1 MCNFA
6 NRSCWFGGFVPPL
19 LLVLSKRDRK
29 EESLDRPVERRTGR
43 TIPRRRVP
51 ARLLFQIS
59 ISSSKGGRD
68 RWQAAQMH
76 KVAAVRGND
85 SKLSRAGGAMYVKS
99 TYSYFA
105 IEIPWQISGNN
116 SGEIVEGETCSGN
129 IYIYVYILWNM
140 KKYMCTYIFRINF
153 LEKSFSSRYFRFK

>member
-1 MCNFA
+1 
-6 NRSCWFGGFVPPL
+6 
-19 LLVLSKRDRK
+19 
-29 EESLDRPVERRTGR
+29 
-43 TIPRRRVP
+43 
-51 ARLLFQIS
+51 
-59 ISSSKGGRD
+59 
-68 RWQAAQMH
+68 MH